1 MGSTVRPTKHS
12 RVRQRQRGF
21 SELSLKILKEFG
33 REEYA
38 PGGATKLSFGRQ
50 EAAKAARELKR
61 ALQLLDKVK
70 DSTMV
75 ISKGYILTMYHNL

>member
-1 MGSTVRPTKHS
+1 MKSTKHS
-12 RVRQRQRGF
+12 KARQRQRGF
-21 SELSLKILKEFG
+21 SELSLRILEEFG
-33 REEYA
+33 KEEYA

-50 EAAKAARELKR
+50 EAAKAAREFKR

-75 ISKGYILTMYHNL
+75 ISKGCVLTMYHNL